1 MKQKGTFPKQMK
13 QKRKMKMFK
22 NKMGTFP
29 KKMNLKTEIETV
41 LLLVVLHI
49 IFPEDKDPTKSTMYT
64 RQVLH
69 LVTYPS
75 FVYFC

>member
-13 QKRKMKMFK
+13 QKRKMKMLK

-29 KKMNLKTEIETV
+29 KKMNVKRQKMENCAVTM
-41 LLLVVLHI
+41 LLLKV
-49 IFPEDKDPTKSTMYT
+49 PRS
-64 RQVLH
+64 VLH

-75 FVYFC
+75 CLLLDV